1 MNFRLHAFEAASRS
15 NGPGLRAVVWFQGCT
30 LRCPGCFNPGAHDPE
45 GGQACDTEDLAR
57 RILDAKQTVEGGS
70 ISGGE
75 PFQQPEALLDLL
87 QRVRDRGLS
96 TLVFTGFTLDEA
108 KALPLG
114 PRILP
119 CVDVLIA
126 GRYVQAEHV
135 GSGLLGSA
143 NQRIH
148 CLTSRYRP
156 GDIAGIPASE
166 VILHRDGS
174 ITLTGV
180 SPRKMGQ

>member
-1 MNFRLHAFEAASRS
+1 MNMQLHAFEPASRS

-30 LRCPGCFNPGAHDPE
+30 LGCPGCFNPGAHDPD
-45 GGQACDTEDLAR
+45 GGQTCDTEDLVR
-57 RILDAKQTVEGGS
+57 RIVEANQTVEGVS

-75 PFQQPEALLDLL
+75 PFQQPEALLHLL
-87 QRVRDRGLS
+87 QRLKEYGLS

-114 PRILP
+114 PQILA

-126 GRYVQAEHV
+126 GRYVQTEHV

-156 GDIAGIPASE
+156 SDFAGIPASE
-166 VILHRDGS
+166 IILHRDGS

-180 SPRKMGQ
+180 GPHRIGN